1 MNKYHISAL
10 LFTFLGFTLHSQ
22 NVEGYDKILQQSN
35 KMIAV
40 ILVLV
45 IILLGIAAFL
55 VFLERRIKKMEDQ
68 IKQK

>member
-1 MNKYHISAL
+1 MNKYSFTAL
-10 LFTFLGFTLHSQ
+10 IFTFLSFTLQ
-22 NVEGYDKILQQSN
+22 AQAAGGYDQLLQQSN

-45 IILLGIAAFL
+45 IILFGIAGFL
-55 VFLERRIKKMEDQ
+55 VFLERRIKDLEKR